1 MVYDAWY
8 GATIHAD
15 FVLGRSS
22 VNKFKELFDS
32 RINVIQYIFY
42 IAKSGWFMKKEHNT
56 ICPRRKIF
64 ILKPGQC
71 LVNYILS
78 EDIVDIGFYTGI
90 QQHMYR
96 VAAEVGVSGD
106 TVRRFIRLN
115 ALIPELQKKVDSND
129 LKFNS
134 AVELSYLSE
143 SEQIDFLNYIESQS
157 CSPSLCLC

>member
-1 MVYDAWY
+1 M
-8 GATIHAD
+8 
-15 FVLGRSS
+15 
-22 VNKFKELFDS
+22 
-32 RINVIQYIFY
+32 
-42 IAKSGWFMKKEHNT
+42 
-56 ICPRRKIF
+56 
-64 ILKPGQC
+64 
-71 LVNYILS
+71 
-78 EDIVDIGFYTGI
+78 DIGFYTGI

-143 SEQIDFLNYIESQS
+143 SEQKDFLNYIESQS
-157 CSPSLCLC
+157 CSTSLCLC